1 MAVLLT
7 NSVGIPGHDKAIGI
21 LRNNGSSLD
30 AVERGI
36 REVESDPNAGWVG
49 YGGYPNLL
57 GEMELDAG
65 IIDGSNLHAGAVGA
79 ISGYA
84 HPISVARQLM
94 EKLPHVLLVGD
105 GASRFAK
112 DICAEESDNLSPEAK
127 ASWEKWL
134 DENSNENEKKAWP
147 DALLIR
153 LSMLTA
159 SNKTAKGTTVY
170 LAQDN
175 EGNISAGSSTS
186 GWSFKYPGRLGDSPV
201 IGSGIY
207 ADNRYGAAA
216 CTGMGELTLRSNT
229 AHSVVLYMKMKMS
242 VEDACMEALKDLK
255 DIQTDFRG
263 GVSIYAIDK
272 NGKNCV
278 LSVKSLEKGLPECDD
293 HYWYWNGGN
302 DDISRINVKCRN
314 W

>member
-7 NSVGIPGHDKAIGI
+7 NSVGTAGHNVAVSI
-21 LRNNGSSLD
+21 LSNNGSSMD
-30 AVERGI
+30 AIESGVRC
-36 REVESDPNAGWVG
+36 VESDPNAGWVG

-79 ISGYA
+79 LSGYA
-84 HPISVARQLM
+84 HPISVARELID
-94 EKLPHVLLVGD
+94 KLPHVLLVGK
-105 GASRFAK
+105 GAARFAK
-112 DICAEESDNLSPEAK
+112 DIKAEESDNLSSEAY
-127 ASWEKWL
+127 AALLRWL
-134 DENSNENEKKAWP
+134 SENRNEKETRDWP
-147 DALLIR
+147 DSELIR

-159 SNKTAKGTTVY
+159 CNKTAKGTTVF

-175 EGNISAGSSTS
+175 DGNISAGSSTS
-186 GWSFKYPGRLGDSPV
+186 GWSFKYPGRLGDSPI

-216 CTGMGELTLRSNT
+216 CTGMGELTIRSNT
-229 AHSVVLYMKMKMS
+229 AHSVILYMKMNMS
-242 VEDACMEALKDLK
+242 VEDACLEAMNDLK

-272 NGKNCV
+272 NGNDFV
-278 LSVKSLEKGLPECDD
+278 LSVKSMQNGLPECDEY
-293 HYWYWNGGN
+293 YWYWKSSY
-302 DDISRINVKCRN
+302 DNVKKVNANFRY